1 MNPSYEDLPYLLQA
15 FLLKCTLNGSEL
27 SKGNRSLLLNGDNI
41 MNKIIKIVA
50 LIALSLAVIA
60 FLFMPSP
67 LQYVAEFQEVF
78 NNELPKG
85 CVCVFQQLFVTGRDQ
100 AKYSYC
106 GVIQGDKEVL
116 KSLVYKI
123 GLNEK
128 NADEYE
134 ETQEMLR
141 DGLKELYPIGVRQGI
156 TLQLF
161 EKKKLNRY
169 EPDWCY
175 IQAEIIDNR
184 LYIFKFASASTLRD
198 SVAKRGG
205 VLKLLWRKLTGKVE

>member
-1 MNPSYEDLPYLLQA
+1 M
-15 FLLKCTLNGSEL
+15 
-27 SKGNRSLLLNGDNI
+27 R
-41 MNKIIKIVA
+41 KIIKIVA
-50 LIALSLAVIA
+50 LIALSLAVIV

-67 LQYVAEFQEVF
+67 LQYVAEFQDVF

-85 CVCVFQQLFVTGRDQ
+85 CVCVFQRLFVTGRDQ

-106 GVIQGDKEVL
+106 AVIQGENEVL
-116 KSLVYKI
+116 KSVSYKI

-141 DGLKELYPIGVRQGI
+141 DSLKELYPVGVRKGI

-175 IQAEIIDNR
+175 IQAEIIGNR
-184 LYIFKFASASTLRD
+184 LYIFKFASASPLRD
-198 SVAKRGG
+198 SMAKRGG
-205 VLKLLWRKLTGKVE
+205 VLKLLWVKLTGKMATT

>member
-1 MNPSYEDLPYLLQA
+1 M
-15 FLLKCTLNGSEL
+15 
-27 SKGNRSLLLNGDNI
+27 
-41 MNKIIKIVA
+41 VV
-50 LIALSLAVIA
+50 SLAVIV

-67 LQYVAEFQEVF
+67 LQYVAEFQDVF
-78 NNELPKG
+78 NSELPKG
-85 CVCVFQQLFVTGRDQ
+85 CVCVFQRLVVTGRDQ
-100 AKYSYC
+100 SKYSYYAA
-106 GVIQGDKEVL
+106 IQGDNEVL

-141 DGLKELYPIGVRQGI
+141 DGLKEFYPIGVRKGI

-161 EKKKLNRY
+161 EKKKLNRH
-169 EPDWCY
+169 ETDWCY
-175 IQAEIIDNR
+175 VQAEIIDNR
-184 LYIFKFASASTLRD
+184 LYIFKIAMARPLRD

-205 VLKLLWRKLTGKVE
+205 VLKLLWRKLSEKGE